1 VNQPRARLI
10 AYYLPQFHV
19 VSENEAWWGKEFTD
33 WVNVRRARPLF
44 SGHYQPRVPM
54 GGNYYDLTDMHT
66 LHWQIELARSFGI
79 QGFCHYHYWFEGR
92 RLLQRPTDM
101 MIEHRELDFPFC
113 LAWVNASWARRWK
126 GDKRASPVLVRQTY
140 ARDPA
145 GWMRHFE
152 CLWQAWSD
160 PRHLQ
165 VDGKPVFLIYYPHAV
180 PRIGEMLDVWRSEA
194 QRRGL
199 PGIHF
204 VAMQLFAWMTDSFLR
219 HFDAVT
225 EFQPAPA
232 MFIPDS
238 SDSIVKRIS
247 IGRFLRGLP
256 PWIAEP
262 LWAMRYNVPTGLRL
276 HDYEHLWRKIVA
288 WRGRHHVRAYPGA
301 FVDWDNTARY
311 AAGARIVRGATPDRF
326 RFWLEQLVGT
336 LSDRPFDER
345 LLFINAWNEWAEGAY
360 LEPDERYGHAYL
372 EAVSQVV
379 FKEPHAAGVL

>member
-1 VNQPRARLI
+1 
-10 AYYLPQFHV
+10 
-19 VSENEAWWGKEFTD
+19 
-33 WVNVRRARPLF
+33 
-44 SGHYQPRVPM
+44 
-54 GGNYYDLTDMHT
+54 
-66 LHWQIELARSFGI
+66 
-79 QGFCHYHYWFEGR
+79 
-92 RLLQRPTDM
+92 
-101 MIEHRELDFPFC
+101 
-113 LAWVNASWARRWK
+113 
-126 GDKRASPVLVRQTY
+126 
-140 ARDPA
+140 
-145 GWMRHFE
+145 MRHFE